1 MPAGGYAD
9 YARVMAALPGT
20 ARQIAR
26 RTGMDDSGVRRVV
39 RAFWA
44 LGLAHPGRR
53 KPATCQHPAE
63 AIWVAGSGPTAEGL
77 RIGKP
82 LRPLVQHIA
91 FKHLW
96 RALEDGATK
105 AELRELTGLTVL
117 TILRALRAMQVH
129 ICEYETDALGR
140 PVAVWKLGKKPDVP
154 RPLPPTDCEK
164 WRRYQKRK
172 AWRVLAQQGVVA

>member
-1 MPAGGYAD
+1 MPAGGYED
-9 YARVMAALPGT
+9 YGRVMQALPGT
-20 ARQIAR
+20 ARQIAK
-26 RTGMDDSGVRRVV
+26 RTGMQDSGVRRLV

-44 LGLAHPGRR
+44 LGLAHPGGR
-53 KPATCQHPAE
+53 KPATARQPAE
-63 AIWVAGSGPTAEGL
+63 AIWRRGDGPKADGV
-77 RIGKP
+77 RVGKP
-82 LRPLVQHIA
+82 MRPLVQHIA

-154 RPLPPTDCEK
+154 RPLPPSDVEK
-164 WRRYQKRK
+164 WRRYQQRK
-172 AWRVLAQQGVVA
+172 AWRVLAQQGVTA